1 MNSCFCGKKK
11 NEQEKVVV
19 RKKEGVGGSPLL
31 LLPFSS
37 SLGAHLM
44 LPKTLSAFQ
53 YPFTN
58 RKECYMTTIPCL
70 HLEKPLEYV
79 LTTLV
84 TPFFDLFAYLSVF
97 TFRLF
102 FSLFSWE
109 FPKLLPFFFLQEMW
123 KTGFAV
129 QFGRRRRRTW
139 APPPRLLAAVNN
151 ASISVCYNNKEK
163 RESIFTKLEA
173 VMAINHFS

>member
-1 MNSCFCGKKK
+1 MAKHTPTFITCHNDKTMNSCFCGKKK

-109 FPKLLPFFFLQEMW
+109 FPKLLPFFLAGNVENWICGSVW
-123 KTGFAV
+123 KKKEENLSSSTS
-129 QFGRRRRRTW
+129 
-139 APPPRLLAAVNN
+139 LAR
-151 ASISVCYNNKEK
+151 CCE
-163 RESIFTKLEA
+163 
-173 VMAINHFS
+173 